1 MLQPVVPGWFRSFPY
16 PDLLSSRAVG
26 VFYRDFVGI
35 LLPLFAALPRGCIM
49 LLAGDFWSPKP
60 LLLAGRQGLH
70 PWEGWG
76 CKRML
81 LEHPPGWRLAQHIY
95 IQQVWRR
102 AEGRDIVPAGHR
114 LVLGFALSMVKFTP
128 NAGVSVPTPGLSNLP
143 LSPQAQTQS
152 LSPLAFLR
160 SFLRRGLKFWGDLV
174 SIPSCRS
181 RGWCNT
187 SGHGRAVTLIFHTR
201 PQRSSVPLQSPA
213 PFALVL
219 AGDSSLNLPS
229 PFFFHSHHTLSFP
242 PASHGH
248 VSTPQGFCAKK
259 KASEECNRDE
269 ERCDFFFLGYIHG
282 EDAEDQRKEQ
292 ILQTVHFFTI
302 IHVLAIHSLSLKGH
316 RDGFSP
322 SRSSRVPVKHT
333 NHTAHLFQALGQMG
347 FQNSKGTLS
356 ELQNKTKNPTD
367 ARKALKSHFSR
378 WSWKWLTFS
387 AWWHF
392 RFSTYFWKEDALHTR
407 CLCSSSC

>member
-1 MLQPVVPGWFRSFPY
+1 
-16 PDLLSSRAVG
+16 
-26 VFYRDFVGI
+26 
-35 LLPLFAALPRGCIM
+35 M
-49 LLAGDFWSPKP
+49 LL
-60 LLLAGRQGLH
+60 Q
-70 PWEGWG
+70 
-76 CKRML
+76 
-81 LEHPPGWRLAQHIY
+81 HPPGWRLAQHIY

-102 AEGRDIVPAGHR
+102 AEGRDIAPAGHQ

-128 NAGVSVPTPGLSNLP
+128 NAGVSVPTPRLPNLP
-143 LSPQAQTQS
+143 LSPQARTQS

-187 SGHGRAVTLIFHTR
+187 SGHGRAVTLIFHTW
-201 PQRSSVPLQSPA
+201 PQRSSVPLRPPA

-229 PFFFHSHHTLSFP
+229 PFLLHSHHILSFP
-242 PASHGH
+242 PASHRH
-248 VSTPQGFCAKK
+248 ISTPQGFCAKK
-259 KASEECNRDE
+259 RQARSAIEMKKGVI
-269 ERCDFFFLGYIHG
+269 FFLGYIHG

-302 IHVLAIHSLSLKGH
+302 IHVLAIHSRSLKGH

-322 SRSSRVPVKHT
+322 SCSSRVPVKHT
-333 NHTAHLFQALGQMG
+333 NHTVHLFQALGQMG

-378 WSWKWLTFS
+378 
-387 AWWHF
+387 
-392 RFSTYFWKEDALHTR
+392 
-407 CLCSSSC
+407 